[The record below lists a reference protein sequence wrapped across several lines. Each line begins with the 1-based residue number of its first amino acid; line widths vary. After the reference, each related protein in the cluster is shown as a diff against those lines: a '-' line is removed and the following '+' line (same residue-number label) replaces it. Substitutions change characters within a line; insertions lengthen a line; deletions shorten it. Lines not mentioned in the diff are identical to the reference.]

1 MKKFLTALAV
11 MSLLTACKENQK
23 SQVSVIGGRPLSE
36 ELYKTSFTSIAS
48 LQHGVIHR
56 CGATLISPTEVIT
69 AAHCLVDYDQETARE
84 SLSLLFGVTL
94 LSDEKNPDRERI
106 AIESFRIHAEYNSKT
121 YQNDFALIT
130 LAEPSHARPALLN
143 EDKEF
148 PLVDDEVHVLGWGDI
163 NGGGIRPDD
172 LRITELNIVS
182 NERCQDKFGLGYGIF
197 DENICAY
204 QISSDACHGDSG
216 GPLFSLD
223 HGSTKLVGVVSWGL
237 GCGLTLP
244 GVYARVSSFDLEAA
258 RLWPLHEGPKP

>member
-11 MSLLTACKENQK
+11 MSLLTACKDNQK
-23 SQVSVIGGRPLSE
+23 SEVSVIGGRPLAE
-36 ELYKTSFTSIAS
+36 ELYRASFTSIAS
-48 LQHGVIHR
+48 LQRGLIHR

-69 AAHCLVDYDQETARE
+69 AAHCLVDYDQAEVRE
-84 SLSLLFGVTL
+84 SISLLFGVTNL
-94 LSDEKNPDRERI
+94 NDEKNPAAERI
-106 AIESFRIHAEYNSKT
+106 AIDNFRIHPQYDPKT

-130 LAEPSHARPALLN
+130 LAKPSLATPALLN
-143 EDKEF
+143 ADKEF

-182 NERCQDKFGLGYGIF
+182 NERCQDKFGTGYGIF

-216 GPLFSLD
+216 GPLFSID
-223 HGSTKLVGVVSWGL
+223 HGETRIVGVVSWGL

-258 RLWPLHEGPKP
+258 RLWPLHEGLNL